1 VPERLG
7 RNLSSISKVRR
18 CSPSPAA
25 ADDETMSIASQPQT
39 ETRTLSASD
48 QRAPASRPRLRYQ
61 PALDGVRG
69 LGILAVVAG
78 HSGRAVFGH
87 FYYAVDIFFVLS
99 GYLITSLVLQEA
111 RSTGGVSFRLFY
123 RRRAARLLPPLVA
136 ACLGLLVLAAVNDV
150 VRVRPFLNPTGDRTT
165 LVGVAAALAYMSAWV
180 EGLTHQTL
188 GALDHTWS
196 LSVEEWFYAVW
207 PPLLVL
213 LWRRRRIAV
222 WASVGLAVGAI
233 VYRLASEQLIHSQA
247 YLYFAPDQHA
257 CQLLAGCA
265 FGVFMTERG
274 DRLLRHP
281 RAVALAGA
289 AGLLG
294 VLVLM
299 CRPMPEHVLGSAAGA
314 WHERFGAV
322 ILAVSALAGIAWLV
336 VVPRSP
342 LGRLFSVS
350 PLVWIGRRSYGLYVY
365 HYVIIELVSPW
376 SKPFGH
382 VPWRTGLVSLVLMF
396 VVSDLSYRRLELPV
410 MRWAKRREEA
420 QRGRRA
426 PQPAE
431 YAPSASL
438 APVSAS

>member
-1 VPERLG
+1 MPTG
-7 RNLSSISKVRR
+7 
-18 CSPSPAA
+18 
-25 ADDETMSIASQPQT
+25 TQPQT
-39 ETRTLSASD
+39 EKTMAS
-48 QRAPASRPRLRYQ
+48 APADGARTRPRLRYQ

-111 RSTGGVSFRLFY
+111 RSTGRVSFRLFY

-136 ACLGLLVLAAVNDV
+136 VCLALLVVAAVNDV
-150 VRVRPFLNPTGDRTT
+150 VRLRPFLNPTGDRTT

-213 LWRRRRIAV
+213 LWRRRRLAV
-222 WASVGLAVGAI
+222 WASIALAVGAI

-265 FGVFMTERG
+265 FGVLMTEHG
-274 DRLLRHP
+274 ERLLRHP
-281 RAVALAGA
+281 RAVGVAGA

-299 CRPMPEHVLGSAAGA
+299 CRPMQEHVLGSPAGA
-314 WHERFGAV
+314 WHERFGAA

-365 HYVIIELVSPW
+365 HYVVIELVSPW
-376 SKPFGH
+376 SMPYGH
-382 VPWRTGLVSLVLMF
+382 VPWKTGLVSLVLMF
-396 VVSDLSYRRLELPV
+396 VIADVSYRKLELPV

-420 QRGRRA
+420 QRDRSDA
-426 PQPAE
+426 PLAEESHPPA
-431 YAPSASL
+431 L
-438 APVSAS
+438 AAATIG

>member
-1 VPERLG
+1 M
-7 RNLSSISKVRR
+7 
-18 CSPSPAA
+18 ATA
-25 ADDETMSIASQPQT
+25 TQPQT
-39 ETRTLSASD
+39 ETSTPIGSGETPL
-48 QRAPASRPRLRYQ
+48 APRPKLRYQ

-69 LGILAVVAG
+69 LGIMAVVAG
-78 HSGRAVFGH
+78 HSGRSVFGH

-99 GYLITSLVLQEA
+99 GYLITSLVLKEA
-111 RSTGGVSFRLFY
+111 CATGRVSFRLFY

-136 ACLGLLVLAAVNDV
+136 VCLILLVLAAVNDV
-150 VRVRPFLNPTGDRTT
+150 VRVRPILNPTGDRTT
-165 LVGVAAALAYMSAWV
+165 LIGIAASLAYVSAWV
-180 EGLTHQTL
+180 EALTHQTL

-222 WASVGLAVGAI
+222 WAGAALAVGAI
-233 VYRLASEQLIHSQA
+233 AYRLASEQLIHSQA

-265 FGVFMTERG
+265 FGVFMTEHG
-274 DRLLRHP
+274 DRLLRHA
-281 RAVALAGA
+281 RAVGLAGA
-289 AGLLG
+289 VGLVG

-299 CRPMPEHVLGSAAGA
+299 CRPMPEHVLGTASSA

-336 VVPRSP
+336 VVPTSP
-342 LGRLFSVS
+342 LGRVFSVS

-365 HYVIIELVSPW
+365 HYVVIELVSPW

-396 VVSDLSYRRLELPV
+396 VVSDLSYRKLELPV

-420 QRGRRA
+420 ERDRSAPPLAEHAPAAARA
-426 PQPAE
+426 TAT
-431 YAPSASL
+431 AS
-438 APVSAS
+438 